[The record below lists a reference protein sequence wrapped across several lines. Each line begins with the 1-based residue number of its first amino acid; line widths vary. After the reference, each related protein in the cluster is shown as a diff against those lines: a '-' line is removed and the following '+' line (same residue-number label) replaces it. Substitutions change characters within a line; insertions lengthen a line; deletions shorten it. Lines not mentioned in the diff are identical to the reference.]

1 MSKISFCSIQNY
13 KSEMMNTACLLSFL
27 PKPCYLN
34 RSQDLADPLQIRR
47 LIPMS
52 FWVEPRPAHSASA
65 ARRLRDGAWVLSSE
79 LGVYGIPLSCPS
91 EGDSSIQPCG
101 L

>member
-1 MSKISFCSIQNY
+1 MSKLSFSSIQNY

-47 LIPMS
+47 IIPVS
-52 FWVEPRPAHSASA
+52 FWAESQPAHSA
-65 ARRLRDGAWVLSSE
+65 GAEGWVLLSE
-79 LGVYGIPLSCPS
+79 LRVSGIPLLLPS
-91 EGDSSIQPCG
+91 KGASSVWPRG